1 MVGKKREIKKFDFG
15 KFVVEK
21 FLFKLKKTSE
31 VGKFLLKL
39 ESFCTVGKFWLKFL
53 HFLISI
59 ELLIFN

>member
-1 MVGKKREIKKFDFG
+1 VVGKKREIKKFE
-15 KFVVEK
+15 VEK
-21 FLFKLKKTSE
+21 FLFKLKKPSE

-39 ESFCTVGKFWLKFL
+39 ESFCTVGKFLLKFL